1 MKNFEK
7 QVYVLTHIYDFL
19 NGGYFSSHNQ
29 LMFYDKKIYNL
40 YLKNNKDK
48 LNNLYNNL
56 RKETPTTIVESVE
69 KSAGIRYFLCDGCH
83 DAQIKGI
90 KHIEKDDLTDC
101 LIINLDTT
109 GMLGC
114 LNLKGTN
121 CKIIVETTKEEENK
135 IILDDFN
142 KYQRIFWISNDIV
155 FDNNYTYFELEL
167 EVLQGERYERLN
179 YKFKIYNIFIEQ

>member
-1 MKNFEK
+1 MKEFEK
-7 QVYVLTHIYDFL
+7 QICILAHIYDFL
-19 NGGYFSSHNQ
+19 SGGYFASHNQ

-56 RKETPTTIVESVE
+56 RKEIPTNIVEVIE

-90 KHIEKDDLTDC
+90 KNIEKDGLTDY
-101 LIINLDTT
+101 LIINLDTA

-114 LNLKGTN
+114 LNLKDTN
-121 CKIIVETTKEEENK
+121 CKIIIETTKKEENK
-135 IILDDFN
+135 IIIDDFD
-142 KYQRIFWISNDIV
+142 KYQRVFWISNDVV
-155 FDNNYTYFELEL
+155 FGNDCIYFELEL
-167 EVLQGERYERLN
+167 EAFTSEQYERLN
-179 YKFKIYNIFIEQ
+179 YKFKIYNIFIE